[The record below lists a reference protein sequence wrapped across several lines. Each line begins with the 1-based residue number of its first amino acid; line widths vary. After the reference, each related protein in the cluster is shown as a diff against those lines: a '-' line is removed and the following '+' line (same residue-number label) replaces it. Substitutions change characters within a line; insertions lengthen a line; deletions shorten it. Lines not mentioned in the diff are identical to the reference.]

1 MSARRVALALV
12 PAALAAAC
20 ASAPPPVSDPGER
33 RPIAAAAIF
42 VERPFRAIP
51 EPDRFIQGAL
61 VAITEGLVR
70 GGYDFLGVASDDVA
84 DPEEVRERLQGMNE
98 RLPGT
103 AGLHLTFVEA
113 PTLVGFGTAY
123 ASIRCVVYD
132 PQGDVAHAL
141 DLNPPERR
149 AVIDLLFPRLRPD
162 VDGRAW
168 GEREWRERLAPVFPR
183 RGPA

>member
-1 MSARRVALALV
+1 MSRRALS
-12 PAALAAAC
+12 ALAAAALLGAC
-20 ASAPPPVSDPGER
+20 ASAPPPVTGRSER
-33 RPIAAAAIF
+33 RPVAAAAIF

-70 GGYDFLGVASDDVA
+70 GGYDFQGVAPDDVS
-84 DPEEVRERLQGMNE
+84 DPGEVRDRLQGLNE

-103 AGLHLTFVEA
+103 AGIHLTFVEA

-132 PQGDVAHAL
+132 PAGDVAHTL
-141 DLNPPERR
+141 ELKPPERR

-168 GEREWRERLAPVFPR
+168 GEREWRERLSAVFPR